1 MLLLPYIKGFSEI
14 LPCLPPT
21 QCQDCFQILPHP
33 STLLA
38 HIKIQKAPEERKET
52 VNQVPCEYGWN
63 YIGQTGKQLKA
74 RIAEH
79 KTAVRKACNNNAIAS
94 NVDVDLDQAIR
105 LRVEHFSV

>member
-1 MLLLPYIKGFSEI
+1 M
-14 LPCLPPT
+14 
-21 QCQDCFQILPHP
+21 
-33 STLLA
+33 
-38 HIKIQKAPEERKET
+38 
-52 VNQVPCEYGWN
+52 
-63 YIGQTGKQLKA
+63 KA